1 MFMATVMSEK
11 HGKVRIPGW
20 VVDLSSFRRWV
31 HSDEPPEKLRA
42 HFLNDEVWVDLFME
56 EAFTH
61 NLVKNA
67 IYATLIPFTQDIGL
81 FFSDGMLLTN
91 DEAGIATEPNA
102 TFISNESLAAG
113 RVELKAGAHADSMA
127 TEVVGSPDLVI
138 EVVSRSTEEKDTEWL
153 MAAYHDAEIPEY
165 WVIDARDEDDIRF
178 DIYKRGKKEYTPCR
192 KQDEWVK
199 SSVLGKSFR
208 LKRKEAKT
216 GYPLFKLEI
225 R

>member
-1 MFMATVMSEK
+1 MATVMSEK

-20 VVDLSSFRRWV
+20 VVDLPSFRRWV
-31 HSDEPPEKLRA
+31 HSGEPPEKLRA
-42 HFLNDEVWVDLFME
+42 QFLNGDVWVDLFME

-61 NLVKNA
+61 NFVKNA
-67 IYATLIPFTQDIGL
+67 IYLTLIPLTEEIGL

-91 DEAGIATEPNA
+91 DEAGIGTEPDG
-102 TFISNESLAAG
+102 TFVSNEALESG
-113 RVELKAGAHADSMA
+113 RVEFTAGVHADAVA

-153 MAAYHDAEIPEY
+153 MAAYHNAEIPEY

-178 DIYKRGKKEYTPCR
+178 DIYKRGKKEYIAAR
-192 KQDEWVK
+192 KQDGWVR
-199 SSVLGKSFR
+199 STILGKSFR
-208 LKRKEAKT
+208 LTRKLQKN
-216 GYPLFKLEI
+216 GYPRYKLEV

>member
-1 MFMATVMSEK
+1 MVTVMSER

-20 VVDLSSFRRWV
+20 VVDLSTFRRWV
-31 HSDEPPEKLRA
+31 HSGETPEKLRA
-42 HFLNDEVWVDLFME
+42 QFLNGEVWVDLFME

-67 IYATLIPFTQDIGL
+67 LYLTLIPLTEEMGL

-91 DEAGIATEPNA
+91 DDAGIATEPDGM
-102 TFISNESLAAG
+102 FISHEALAAG
-113 RVELKAGAHADSMA
+113 RVRLTAGRTTDAVA

-153 MAAYHDAEIPEY
+153 MAAYHNAEIPEY
-165 WVIDARDEDDIRF
+165 WVIDARDEEDIRF
-178 DIYKRGKKEYTPCR
+178 DIYKLGKKEYIAAR
-192 KQDEWVK
+192 RQDGWVK
-199 SSVLGKSFR
+199 STALGKSFR
-208 LKRKEAKT
+208 LTWKETKG
-216 GYPLFKLEI
+216 GYPRFKLEL